1 MIFRMIS
8 WMLVIP
14 FATISLMYFSTSSAF
29 ILNFAA
35 SSFILS
41 QIFWGIM
48 SAHPN
53 LVAISTSFSLTN
65 FKIFDALSN
74 PFAAASWISL
84 STSSILTFNL
94 LAIVLNSV
102 QIFSES
108 RSSHFFTSI
117 FTISLIVT
125 DGKNLSMI
133 FRMISWML
141 VIPFATISLMYF
153 STSSAFILNFAASS
167 FILSQIFWGI
177 MSAHPNLVAI
187 STSFSLTNFKIF
199 DALSNPFA
207 AASWISLSTSSI
219 LTFNLLAIVLN
230 SVQIFSDRRSSHFFT
245 SMLTISL

>member
-1 MIFRMIS
+1 MIS

-14 FATISLMYFSTSSAF
+14 FATISLMYFSTCSAF
-29 ILNFAA
+29 TLNLAA
-35 SSFILS
+35 NSFILS
-41 QIFWGIM
+41 QIFWGII

-53 LVAISTSFSLTN
+53 LVANSTSFSLTN

-108 RSSHFFTSI
+108 KSSHFFTSI
-117 FTISLIVT
+117 FTISVIVT
-125 DGKNLSMI
+125 AGKNLSMI

-153 STSSAFILNFAASS
+153 STCSAFTLNLAANS

-177 MSAHPNLVAI
+177 ISAHPNLVAN

-230 SVQIFSDRRSSHFFT
+230 SVHIFSERRSSHFLT